1 MSNNTPP
8 RIYNKAG
15 QRVQVQDKSWYTV
28 QASGDAEQRT
38 IEVFVYGEIGYWGI
52 TASQFVQDLRAMD
65 DGVSPVI
72 VAFNSVG
79 GDLFDGLAMHNAL
92 SRLGERCTGRIDAL
106 AASAASV
113 AVCGAHKVVI
123 ASNAMLMIHN
133 PWTYAAGDADSFRK
147 VADVLDQTMEAIIA
161 AYKSKAPDINEEAL
175 RDMVA
180 AETWLTASEA
190 VALGLADEVGDGI
203 QVKACLGQGSVMQRY
218 QHTPAE
224 LLAQLDDE
232 AVNVLTDCE
241 ATPDQSE
248 EAPEPAPELEPHDPT
263 APVVDSAKLA
273 LMITQRCAESGISN
287 LVAPLL
293 SSTKLESEE
302 IVQAGLTRAKAVHD
316 LCVAARLPEFS
327 AEYVAAG
334 LDAPAVRARLFDKI
348 VSSGNGFEIDNSLP
362 LNQDP
367 APKVLAKQPD
377 PPSIWAARQAAHV
390 GPSKSAKGARA

>member
-1 MSNNTPP
+1 MSKNTPP
-8 RIYNKAG
+8 RIYNRAG
-15 QRVQVQDKSWYTV
+15 QRVQVQDKSWYAV
-28 QASGDAEQRT
+28 HASGEATERV
-38 IEVFVYGEIGYWGI
+38 IEVFVYGEIGTWGI
-52 TASQFVQDLRAMD
+52 TASQFMQDLRAVD

-72 VAFNSVG
+72 AAFNSIG
-79 GDLFDGLAMHNAL
+79 GDLFDGLAMHNTL
-92 SRLGERCTGRIDAL
+92 SRLGERCTARIDAL

-161 AYKSKAPDINEEAL
+161 AYKAKAPDIDEVEL
-175 RDMVA
+175 RGLVA

-190 VALGLADEVGDGI
+190 VALGLADEVGDGV
-203 QVKACLGQGSVMQRY
+203 QVKACLGQGGVMQRY

-224 LLAQLDDE
+224 LLAQLD
-232 AVNVLTDCE
+232 
-241 ATPDQSE
+241 
-248 EAPEPAPELEPHDPT
+248 EAPDPAPEVEPNDPL

-273 LMITQRCAESGISN
+273 LMITQRCAEAGISN
-287 LVAPLL
+287 LVAQLL
-293 SSTKLESEE
+293 SSTQLESEE
-302 IVQAGLTRAKAVHD
+302 IVQAGLARAKAVHD
-316 LCVAARLPEFS
+316 LCVAARLPELS

-362 LNQDP
+362 LNDDP
-367 APKVLAKQPD
+367 APKVQAKQPD
-377 PPSIWAARQAAHV
+377 PPSIWAARQAAHA
-390 GPSKSAKGARA
+390 GQSNSAKGARA